1 MEDYPICENC
11 GDPIVG
17 QPVWIKEADGTPL
30 RICEDCA
37 NPELGLTPQ
46 ELDDLIAFEA
56 EVRER
61 EERNLELLYW
71 LAGLPADDP
80 LWDEIAG
87 RLEQRRL

>member
-17 QPVWIKEADGTPL
+17 KPVWIREADGTPM

-46 ELDDLIAFEA
+46 EIDDLIAFEA
-56 EVRER
+56 EMRER
-61 EERNLELLYW
+61 EERKFELLYR
-71 LAGLPADDP
+71 LEGLRADDP

-87 RLEQRRL
+87 RLGVK